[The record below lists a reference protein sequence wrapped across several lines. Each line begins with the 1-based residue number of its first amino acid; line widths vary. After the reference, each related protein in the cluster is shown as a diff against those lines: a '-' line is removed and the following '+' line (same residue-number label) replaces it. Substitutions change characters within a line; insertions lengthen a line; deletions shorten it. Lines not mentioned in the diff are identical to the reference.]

1 VYLDL
6 AARGDVERALLLNGS
21 TIAGRQI
28 IVSRIKIPMK
38 YTVSWDSGRPSGHN
52 KSDRDSG
59 SAVGTNFE
67 YGQEKL
73 FRTWVLAQNDRKVR

>member
-1 VYLDL
+1 
-6 AARGDVERALLLNGS
+6 
-21 TIAGRQI
+21 
-28 IVSRIKIPMK
+28 MK
-38 YTVSWDSGRPSGHN
+38 YTVSWDSGRPSGHT